1 MSKQQMK
8 KDKIIVGLDIGTT
21 KVCAIVGRMN
31 ENGKIDVLGMGKTP
45 SMGGVSR
52 GMVSNITKTVEA
64 IRRAVA
70 EASRQSNIEINR
82 VYVGIAGHHISSRQ
96 QNSAKI
102 RSGNDEITQ
111 LDLDDMEAQM
121 HKLYLGHETAIMHIM
136 PQEYTIDG
144 EAGIKDPI
152 GMHGMKLEC
161 SYHIITGQTTAAKNI
176 TQAVQKAGL
185 EVEDLIVEPI
195 ASARAVLSD
204 DEMMAGVALV
214 DIGGGTSDIAIFHDG
229 IIRHTAVVPLGGD
242 IITTDIQEAFG
253 LLKEQAEALKT
264 RFGSAISEGIRHNQ
278 IITVSGLPGRKA
290 KEISLF
296 NLAQVIQA
304 RVQEIFDLVYDQI
317 RLSGYKNRLS
327 AGIVLTGGGA
337 NLANIAELIEFITTL
352 EVHQGLPNKHLAKGM
367 VDEVRSP
374 MFSTAVGLVLK
385 GFDKELRGH
394 GSDLPD
400 NKPAEKKDRSRFG
413 FSGLFGNLISG
424 IIKDDT
430 KDFND

>member
-1 MSKQQMK
+1 MSKQKIK

-21 KVCAIVGRMN
+21 KICAIVGRMN
-31 ENGKIDVLGMGKTP
+31 ENGKIDVLGMGKAP

-96 QNSAKI
+96 QNFAKI
-102 RSGNDEITQ
+102 RSGNNEITQ

-121 HKLYLGHETAIMHIM
+121 HKVYIGHETAIMHIM

-144 EAGIKDPI
+144 ETGIKDPI

-278 IITVSGLPGRKA
+278 IVTVSGLPGRKA

-385 GFDKELRGH
+385 GFDKEMRGQ

-400 NKPAEKKDRSRFG
+400 NKPAEKEGRSRFG
-413 FSGLFGNLISG
+413 FSGLFGSLING

>member
-1 MSKQQMK
+1 
-8 KDKIIVGLDIGTT
+8 
-21 KVCAIVGRMN
+21 MN
-31 ENGKIDVLGMGKTP
+31 ENGKIDVLGMGKAP

-96 QNSAKI
+96 QNFAKI
-102 RSGNDEITQ
+102 RSGNNEITQ

-121 HKLYLGHETAIMHIM
+121 HKVYIGHETAIMHIM

-144 EAGIKDPI
+144 ETGIKDPI

-278 IITVSGLPGRKA
+278 IVTVSGLPGRKA

-385 GFDKELRGH
+385 GFDKEMRGQ

-400 NKPAEKKDRSRFG
+400 NKPAEKEGRSRFG
-413 FSGLFGNLISG
+413 FSGLFGSLING